1 MKESYPIS
9 TPIELR
15 AILRSLRQ
23 TRGLNQEDVARLLGV
38 TQGRLARI
46 EAAPE
51 RTSFEQIS
59 RLVTALGGR
68 LEVSVGTTTT
78 GKKPA
83 APSAQKTPSNW

>member
-23 TRGLNQEDVARLLGV
+23 TRGLNQEDVALLLGV

-46 EAAPE
+46 ESAPE

-68 LEVSVGTTTT
+68 LEVSVVSTMTS
-78 GKKPA
+78 KKPVA
-83 APSAQKTPSNW
+83 KGDQKASATW

>member
-9 TPIELR
+9 TAIELR

-23 TRGLNQEDVARLLGV
+23 TRGMNQEDVARLLGV

-46 EAAPE
+46 ESAPE

-68 LEVSVGTTTT
+68 LEVSLASSM
-78 GKKPA
+78 PA
-83 APSAQKTPSNW
+83 NQSAAKGSEKASSTW

>member
-23 TRGLNQEDVARLLGV
+23 TRGMNQEDVARLLGV

-46 EAAPE
+46 ESAPE

-68 LEVSVGTTTT
+68 LEVSVASSM
-78 GKKPA
+78 PA
-83 APSAQKTPSNW
+83 KQSVAKGPQKASSNW

>member
-1 MKESYPIS
+1 VKENYPIS

-23 TRGLNQEDVARLLGV
+23 SRGLNQEDAARLLGV

-68 LEVSVGTTTT
+68 LEVSVATVVTA
-78 GKKPA
+78 KKPDA
-83 APSAQKTPSNW
+83 RGGQKTPSRW

>member
-68 LEVSVGTTTT
+68 LEVRVVPTTT
-78 GKKPA
+78 GKQTA
-83 APSAQKTPSNW
+83 STGDQKNPSNW

>member
-23 TRGLNQEDVARLLGV
+23 TRGMNQEDVARLLGV

-46 EAAPE
+46 ESAPE

-68 LEVSVGTTTT
+68 LEVSLASSM
-78 GKKPA
+78 PA
-83 APSAQKTPSNW
+83 NQSVAKDSEKAFSSW

>member
-1 MKESYPIS
+1 MKENYSIS

-68 LEVSVGTTTT
+68 LEVSVVSAMTT
-78 GKKPA
+78 KKPDA
-83 APSAQKTPSNW
+83 KGAQKTPSNW

>member
-23 TRGLNQEDVARLLGV
+23 TRCMNQKDVARLLGV

-46 EAAPE
+46 ESAPE

-68 LEVSVGTTTT
+68 LEVSLASSM
-78 GKKPA
+78 PA
-83 APSAQKTPSNW
+83 NQSAAKDSEKASSTW

>member
-1 MKESYPIS
+1 VKENYPIS
-9 TPIELR
+9 TPVELR

-23 TRGLNQEDVARLLGV
+23 SRGLNQEDAARLLGV

-68 LEVSVGTTTT
+68 LEVSVVSAMTT
-78 GKKPA
+78 KKPDA
-83 APSAQKTPSNW
+83 KGAQKTPSNW

>member
-1 MKESYPIS
+1 VKENYPIS
-9 TPIELR
+9 TPVELR

-23 TRGLNQEDVARLLGV
+23 SRGLNQEDAARLLGV

-68 LEVSVGTTTT
+68 LEVSVVTTMTT
-78 GKKPA
+78 KKPDA
-83 APSAQKTPSNW
+83 KGAQKTPSNW

>member
-1 MKESYPIS
+1 MKENYPVS
-9 TPIELR
+9 SPVELR

-23 TRGLNQEDVARLLGV
+23 SRGLNQEDAARLLGV

-68 LEVSVGTTTT
+68 LEVSVVSAMTT
-78 GKKPA
+78 KKPDA
-83 APSAQKTPSNW
+83 KGAQKTPSNW

>member
-1 MKESYPIS
+1 MKQSYAIS

-15 AILRSLRQ
+15 TILRSLRQ
-23 TRGLNQEDVARLLGV
+23 NRGLKQGDVARLLGV

-46 EAAPE
+46 ESAPE

-68 LEVSVGTTTT
+68 LEISVVSSM
-78 GKKPA
+78 
-83 APSAQKTPSNW
+83 SAREPEAKDAKASANW

>member
-23 TRGLNQEDVARLLGV
+23 TRGMNQKDVARLLGV

-46 EAAPE
+46 ESAPE

-68 LEVSVGTTTT
+68 LEVSLASSM
-78 GKKPA
+78 PA
-83 APSAQKTPSNW
+83 KQSAAEDSEKASSTW

>member
-1 MKESYPIS
+1 MKENYPIS
-9 TPIELR
+9 TPVELR

-23 TRGLNQEDVARLLGV
+23 SRGLNQEDAARLLGV

-68 LEVSVGTTTT
+68 LEVSVVTTMTT
-78 GKKPA
+78 KKPDA
-83 APSAQKTPSNW
+83 KGAQKTPSNW